1 MSNDKFQDKYNEVFQ
16 SLKEEKM
23 NWDFEDFLKK
33 AEGKESE
40 VSPNETPVIPINS
53 KQKPTFP
60 KWFWMAASVVIVFG
74 LGFIFF
80 SQSNEVSN
88 QAQLV
93 ENEIQKQKSDF
104 INENHNHDVQVA
116 VHTVDSVSGAKKDSI
131 FIENSIAEKDV
142 LDEILSK
149 KSRIKKES
157 KPRFVYNSALKNNT
171 SKDSTEY
178 KDSYVIVNGKRIEN
192 MEEAINITKY
202 SFQVVANNVNQ
213 ALAPKVMDNVDY

>member
-1 MSNDKFQDKYNEVFQ
+1 MNNDKFQDKYNEIFQ
-16 SLKEEKM
+16 NLKEEKM

-33 AEGKESE
+33 AERNEDEIS
-40 VSPNETPVIPINS
+40 SNETLVIPIQA
-53 KQKPTFP
+53 KKPSFP
-60 KWFWMAASVVIVFG
+60 KWFWMAASAVILLG
-74 LGFIFF
+74 LAFIFNYN
-80 SQSNEVSN
+80 QTNGLNE
-88 QAQLV
+88 QARLV
-93 ENEIQKQKSDF
+93 ENEIQKQKTEF

-116 VHTVDSVSGAKKDSI
+116 VHTTDSASGAKKDSI

-157 KPRFVYNSALKNNT
+157 KPRYVYNSQSNL
-171 SKDSTEY
+171 SQKDSTGY

-192 MEEAINITKY
+192 MEEAINVTKY

>member
-1 MSNDKFQDKYNEVFQ
+1 MSNDKFQDKYKEIFQ
-16 SLKEEKM
+16 NLKEEKM

-33 AEGKESE
+33 AEGNEDE
-40 VSPNETPVIPINS
+40 ISPNKTPVIPIQA
-53 KQKPTFP
+53 KKPSFP
-60 KWFWMAASVVIVFG
+60 KWFWMAASVVLLFG
-74 LGFIFF
+74 LGFIFNYN
-80 SQSNEVSN
+80 QTDAVNN
-88 QAQLV
+88 QAKLV
-93 ENEIQKQKSDF
+93 ENEIQKQKTDF
-104 INENHNHDVQVA
+104 INENHNHDSQVG
-116 VHTVDSVSGAKKDSI
+116 VHTADSASGAKKDSI

-157 KPRFVYNSALKNNT
+157 KPRYVYNSQSNL
-171 SKDSTEY
+171 SQKDSTGY

-192 MEEAINITKY
+192 MEEAINVTKY

>member
-157 KPRFVYNSALKNNT
+157 KPRFVYNSDLKNNN
-171 SKDSTEY
+171 SKDSTGY

>member
-1 MSNDKFQDKYNEVFQ
+1 MSNDKFQDKYNEIFQ

-33 AEGKESE
+33 AEGNEDE
-40 VSPNETPVIPINS
+40 VSKAIIIPIQG
-53 KQKPTFP
+53 QKPSLP
-60 KWFWMAASVVIVFG
+60 KWFWMAASAVILFSVGFVFNYNQNSEVVD
-74 LGFIFF
+74 
-80 SQSNEVSN
+80 
-88 QAQLV
+88 QAKFV

-116 VHTVDSVSGAKKDSI
+116 VHTIDSATGAKKDSI

-157 KPRFVYNSALKNNT
+157 KPRYVQNSVFKNNT
-171 SKDSTEY
+171 LKDSTGY

-202 SFQVVANNVNQ
+202 SFQVMANNVNQ
-213 ALAPKVMDNVDY
+213 ALNTKVMDNVE

>member
-1 MSNDKFQDKYNEVFQ
+1 MNNDKFQDKYNEIFQ
-16 SLKEEKM
+16 NLKEEKM

-33 AEGKESE
+33 AEGNEDE
-40 VSPNETPVIPINS
+40 VSSNETPVIPIQT
-53 KQKPTFP
+53 KKPSFP
-60 KWFWMAASVVIVFG
+60 KWFWMAASAVIFFG
-74 LGFIFF
+74 FAFIF
-80 SQSNEVSN
+80 NYN
-88 QAQLV
+88 QTNGLSEQAKLV
-93 ENEIQKQKSDF
+93 ENEIQKQKTEF

-116 VHTVDSVSGAKKDSI
+116 VHNTDSVSGAKKDSI

-157 KPRFVYNSALKNNT
+157 KPRYVYNSQSNL
-171 SKDSTEY
+171 SQKDSTGY

-192 MEEAINITKY
+192 MEEAINVTKY

>member
-1 MSNDKFQDKYNEVFQ
+1 MSKDKFQDKYNEVFQ

-33 AEGKESE
+33 AEGNQDE
-40 VSPNETPVIPINS
+40 VSEAPIIPIQG
-53 KQKPTFP
+53 KKPSLP
-60 KWFWMAASVVIVFG
+60 KWFWMAASVVVVFG
-74 LGFIFF
+74 LGFMFNHN
-80 SQSNEVSN
+80 QNNEVSD
-88 QAQLV
+88 QAKLV

-116 VHTVDSVSGAKKDSI
+116 VHTIDSATGAKKDSI

-157 KPRFVYNSALKNNT
+157 KPRYVQNTVFKNNT
-171 SKDSTEY
+171 LKDSTGY

-202 SFQVVANNVNQ
+202 SFQVMANNVNQ
-213 ALAPKVMDNVDY
+213 ALNTKVMDNVEQ

>member
-1 MSNDKFQDKYNEVFQ
+1 MNNDKFQDKYNEVFQ

-33 AEGKESE
+33 TEEKDDEFSSG
-40 VSPNETPVIPINS
+40 ETPVIPIES
-53 KQKPTFP
+53 KKPSFP
-60 KWFWMAASVVIVFG
+60 KWFWMAASAVILFG
-74 LGFIFF
+74 LAFIFNYN
-80 SQSNEVSN
+80 QSNGLNEK
-88 QAQLV
+88 AKLV

-104 INENHNHDVQVA
+104 INENHNPDSQVA

-157 KPRFVYNSALKNNT
+157 KPRFVYNSSANL
-171 SKDSTEY
+171 SQKDSTGY

-192 MEEAINITKY
+192 LEEAINVTKY

-213 ALAPKVMDNVDY
+213 ALAPKVMDNVEY